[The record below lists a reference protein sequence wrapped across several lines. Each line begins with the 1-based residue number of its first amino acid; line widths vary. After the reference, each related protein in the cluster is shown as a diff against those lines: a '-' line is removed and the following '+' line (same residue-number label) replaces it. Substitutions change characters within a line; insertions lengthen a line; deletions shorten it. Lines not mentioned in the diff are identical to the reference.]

1 MDNVKLYRRR
11 FIPDEKILLKDD
23 VIVSLDNERLVT
35 KWQVLTKR
43 HDFSH
48 GSSCYFLDKGWKISR
63 FLDDNDKLVYWYC
76 DIIEPE
82 FDSED
87 NAYTLN
93 DLLIDVII
101 YPDGR
106 VQVVDVDEAAFALKE
121 NLIPQDLVI
130 KALERLDGLLKV
142 IYSGEFRL
150 YAEFAEV

>member
-93 DLLIDVII
+93 DLLIDVIV